1 MNKRV
6 EFSENIIEFS
16 TLETNCVYQSGKRM
30 KMRYKYIKDPPLFI
44 NSKLI
49 QDGWRR
55 FGNYFSKPICKDCTD
70 CLSLRIDVKNFRF
83 SKSQR
88 RVFKK
93 NKDTK
98 IIIRRPSITK
108 EHLELYEKYHIYME
122 EKKGWEYIPITPE
135 NYKDLYM
142 EGASFYGK
150 EVLYFIDGKLVG
162 VDLIDF
168 LEDGISAI
176 YFFYDP
182 DYAKYSLGKYS
193 LLKEIEF
200 AKKLDLDWIYL
211 GYAVKNCNSLN
222 YKFEYKPYQ
231 ILQSDNNW
239 R

>member
-6 EFSENIIEFS
+6 EFGENIIEFS
-16 TLETNCVYQSGKRM
+16 TLETNCVYQSNKRM
-30 KMRYKYIKDPPLFI
+30 KMQYKYIKNPLLSI

-49 QDGWRR
+49 ENGWRR
-55 FGNYFSKPICKDCTD
+55 FGNYFSKPICKRCSD
-70 CLSLRIDVKNFRF
+70 CLSLKIDVKNFKF

-93 NKDTK
+93 NRDTK
-98 IIIRRPSITK
+98 VLIRKPSITK
-108 EHLELYEKYHIYME
+108 EHLELYEKYHLYMKQ
-122 EKKGWEYIPITPE
+122 KKGWDYIPITPE

-150 EVLYFIDGKLVG
+150 EVLYFIDGNLVG

-168 LEDGISAI
+168 LENGISAI

-182 DYAKYSLGKYS
+182 DYSKYSLGKFS

-211 GYAVKNCNSLN
+211 GYAVENCDSLN
-222 YKFEYKPYQ
+222 YKFEYKPYKV
-231 ILQSDNNW
+231 LQPDNSW